1 MGLGRLA
8 ALGGWSPVL
17 LVVVVVCLPTCQ
29 LANLPTFRLSSFSTC
44 WKVGELAGCGRGR
57 DVLAALGGG
66 LPRWCGMA
74 SASSAAAE
82 RNAAAR
88 RRAVFWCWWR
98 LQGAVTALCSDC
110 RVLSSLQA
118 VGGAPLLLGAGW
130 DELCTATGVWWF
142 TGGVRRTRR
151 AAGGGGTGERS
162 GWRGWRI

>member
-17 LVVVVVCLPTCQ
+17 LVVVVCLPTCQLANLPTCQ
-29 LANLPTFRLSSFSTC
+29 LANLPTFRL
-44 WKVGELAGCGRGR
+44 VGELAGCGRGR

-142 TGGVRRTRR
+142 TGGARRTRR
-151 AAGGGGTGERS
+151 ARRRRRHG
-162 GWRGWRI
+162 